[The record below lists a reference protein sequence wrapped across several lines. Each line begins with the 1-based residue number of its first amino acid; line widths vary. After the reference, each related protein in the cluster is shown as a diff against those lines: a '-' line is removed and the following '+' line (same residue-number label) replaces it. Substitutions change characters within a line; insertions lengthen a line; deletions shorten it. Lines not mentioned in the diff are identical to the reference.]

1 VNANSTPSSQLTP
14 AQALVELYEMPELQ
28 AVTWSLSHTLGL
40 MGDYRE
46 APADAMQTIVALLG
60 GSPFEPWLNRDG
72 TRVSQVLALEWHGV
86 HLSIS
91 VSVSAKAHPQP
102 VDVAEQLWA
111 CAYIGKH
118 GDPNCWCEDDS
129 ASYTHALAA
138 WRAVAA

>member
-1 VNANSTPSSQLTP
+1 MNDNSTPDPQLTS
-14 AQALVELYEMPELQ
+14 ALALVELRQMPELQ
-28 AVTWSLSHTLGL
+28 AVKWSLSPALGL

-46 APADAMQTIVALLG
+46 APADAMQTVVALLG
-60 GSPFEPWLNRDG
+60 GSPFDPWLNGDG
-72 TRVSQVLALEWHGV
+72 TRVSQLLAVEWHGV

-91 VSVSAKAHPQP
+91 VSVSAKAHPKP
-102 VDVAEQLWA
+102 ADVAEQLWA

-129 ASYTHALAA
+129 ASYAHALAA